1 MLSAKPLRIG
11 AVVLAAGLSSR
22 MGVQK
27 LLLPWKGKTVIE
39 TVVDTLMLSKIAEI
53 VVVTGRDAE
62 QIASTLKSKPVQIIY
77 NPDFADGNMVTSL
90 CTGLNAL
97 QNRVD
102 AILMVLADQPQILE
116 TTVKLLVDE
125 WNQNPVSLCIPSY
138 QMHRGHPWVIP
149 ARLWGNLTTLD
160 SHQTLRD
167 FIRIN
172 EHEIQYVVVETAT
185 ILADLDT
192 PEDYAKQKSMN
203 GID

>member
-1 MLSAKPLRIG
+1 MLPDKPLIIG

-27 LLLPWKGKTVIE
+27 LLLPWKEKTVIE
-39 TVVDTLMLSKIAEI
+39 KVVDTLINSGISNI

-62 QIASTLKSKPVQIIY
+62 QIASTLKSNPVQVVY

-90 CTGLNAL
+90 RTGLKAL
-97 QNRVD
+97 REKVD
-102 AILMVLADQPQILE
+102 GILMVLADQPQMMD
-116 TTVKLLVDE
+116 TTVKLLVNE
-125 WNQNPVSLCIPSY
+125 WNRNPDSICIPSY

-149 ARLWGNLTTLD
+149 ARLWDNLNGLD
-160 SHQTLRD
+160 SHQTMRD

-172 EHEIQYVVVETAT
+172 EMEIRYVVVETPT

-192 PEDYAKQKSMN
+192 PEDYEKQKNIREM
-203 GID
+203 D

>member
-1 MLSAKPLRIG
+1 VLPEKSLRMG

-27 LLLPWKGKTVIE
+27 LLLPWHGKTVIE
-39 TVVDTLMLSKIAEI
+39 TVVDTLTHSNITEI

-62 QIASTLKSKPVQIIY
+62 QIASVLKSKPVQVIY

-90 CTGLNAL
+90 RTGLKAL
-97 QNRVD
+97 RERVD
-102 AILMVLADQPQILE
+102 AILMVLADQPQMKE
-116 TTVKLLVDE
+116 STAKLLVDK
-125 WNQNPVSLCIPSY
+125 WNLYPDSLCIPSY

-149 ARLWGNLTTLD
+149 ARLWDNLTSLE
-160 SHQTLRD
+160 SHQTMRD

-172 EHEIQYVVVETAT
+172 EHEIRYVVVDTAT

-192 PEDYAKQKSMN
+192 PEDYEKQKIIN

>member
-1 MLSAKPLRIG
+1 MLPNKQLKIG

-39 TVVDTLMLSKIAEI
+39 TVVDTLMHSKITEI
-53 VVVTGRDAE
+53 AVVTGRDAE
-62 QIASTLKSKPVQIIY
+62 QIASVLKPKPIQVIY

-90 CTGLNAL
+90 RIGLKAL
-97 QNRVD
+97 RERVD
-102 AILMVLADQPQILE
+102 AILMVLADQPQMMG

-125 WNQNPVSLCIPSY
+125 WNLNPDSLCIPSY

-149 ARLWGNLTTLD
+149 ARLWDKLNSLD
-160 SHQTLRD
+160 SGQTMRD

-172 EHEIQYVVVETAT
+172 EKEIRYVVVETPT
-185 ILADLDT
+185 ILADLDS
-192 PEDYAKQKSMN
+192 PEDYEQQKNMSEM
-203 GID
+203 D

>member
-1 MLSAKPLRIG
+1 MLPNKQLKIG

-39 TVVDTLMLSKIAEI
+39 TVVDTLILSNITEI

-62 QIASTLKSKPVQIIY
+62 QIASVLKSKPVQVIY

-90 CTGLNAL
+90 RTGLKAL
-97 QNRVD
+97 RERVD
-102 AILMVLADQPQILE
+102 AILMVLADQPHMME
-116 TTVKLLVDE
+116 TTIKLLVDE
-125 WNQNPVSLCIPSY
+125 WNQNPNSLCIPSY

-149 ARLWGNLTTLD
+149 ARLWDNLNSLN
-160 SHQTLRD
+160 SHQTMRD

-172 EHEIQYVVVETAT
+172 EHEIRYVVVETPT
-185 ILADLDT
+185 ILMDLDT
-192 PEDYAKQKSMN
+192 PEDYAQQKNMS
-203 GID
+203 GVD

>member
-1 MLSAKPLRIG
+1 MLSDKPLTIG

-27 LLLPWKGKTVIE
+27 LLLPWTGKTVIE
-39 TVVDTLMLSKIAEI
+39 TVVDTLIRSKITGI
-53 VVVTGRDAE
+53 VVVTGRDAV
-62 QIASTLKSKPVQIIY
+62 QIASVLKSKPVQVIY

-90 CTGLNAL
+90 RTGLKAL

-102 AILMVLADQPQILE
+102 AILMVLADQPQMME

-125 WNQNPVSLCIPSY
+125 WNQHPDSLCIPSY

-149 ARLWGNLTTLD
+149 ARLWGNLNSLD
-160 SHQTLRD
+160 SHQTMRD

-172 EHEIQYVVVETAT
+172 EREIQYIVVETAT

-192 PEDYAKQKSMN
+192 PEDYAIQKSMN
-203 GID
+203 GKE

>member
-1 MLSAKPLRIG
+1 MLQNKPLKIG

-39 TVVDTLMLSKIAEI
+39 TVVDTLILSRITEI

-77 NPDFADGNMVTSL
+77 NPDFANGDMVTSL
-90 CTGLNAL
+90 STGLKAL
-97 QNRVD
+97 RNRVD
-102 AILMVLADQPQILE
+102 AILMVLADQPQMME

-125 WNQNPVSLCIPSY
+125 WYLNSDSLCIPSY

-149 ARLWGNLTTLD
+149 AILWDNLNSLD
-160 SHQTLRD
+160 SHQTMRD

-172 EHEIQYVVVETAT
+172 EHEIRYVVVETAT

-192 PEDYAKQKSMN
+192 PEDYAHIES
-203 GID
+203 

>member
-1 MLSAKPLRIG
+1 VLPDKSLRIG

-27 LLLPWKGKTVIE
+27 LLLPWMGKTVIE
-39 TVVDTLMLSKIAEI
+39 TVVDTLIQSRITEI

-90 CTGLNAL
+90 RTGLKAL
-97 QNRVD
+97 LNRVD
-102 AILMVLADQPQILE
+102 AILMVLADQPQMME

-125 WNQNPVSLCIPSY
+125 WNRNPDSLCIPSY
-138 QMHRGHPWVIP
+138 QMRRGHPWVIP
-149 ARLWGNLTTLD
+149 ARLWDNLTNLD
-160 SHQTLRD
+160 SHQTMRD

-172 EHEIQYVVVETAT
+172 EDEIRYVVVATPT

-192 PEDYAKQKSMN
+192 PEDYEQQKN
-203 GID
+203 IIGTG

>member
-1 MLSAKPLRIG
+1 MLPDKSLKIG

-39 TVVDTLMLSKIAEI
+39 TVVDTLINSGISNI

-62 QIASTLKSKPVQIIY
+62 QIASSLKSKPVQVIY

-90 CTGLNAL
+90 RTGLRAL
-97 QNRVD
+97 QSGVD
-102 AILMVLADQPQILE
+102 AILMVLADQPQMME
-116 TTVKLLVDE
+116 ATVKVLVDE
-125 WNQNPVSLCIPSY
+125 WNQNQNSVCIPSY

-149 ARLWGNLTTLD
+149 ARLWDNLNSLD
-160 SHQTLRD
+160 SHQTMRD
-167 FIRIN
+167 FIRSN
-172 EHEIQYVVVETAT
+172 EKEIHYIVVNTGS

-192 PEDYAKQKSMN
+192 PEDYAEQKKMSGM
-203 GID
+203 D

>member
-1 MLSAKPLRIG
+1 MLPDNSLRIG

-39 TVVDTLMLSKIAEI
+39 TVVDTLIQTRITEI

-62 QIASTLKSKPVQIIY
+62 QIASSLKSKPVQIIY

-90 CTGLNAL
+90 RTGLKAL
-97 QNRVD
+97 RNRVD
-102 AILMVLADQPQILE
+102 AILMVLADQPQMME
-116 TTVKLLVDE
+116 TTVQALVDE
-125 WNQNPVSLCIPSY
+125 WNQNQNSLCIPSY
-138 QMHRGHPWVIP
+138 QMRRGHPWVIP
-149 ARLWGNLTTLD
+149 ARLWDNLNNLD
-160 SHQTLRD
+160 SHQTMRD

-172 EHEIQYVVVETAT
+172 VQEIWYVVVETPT

-192 PEDYAKQKSMN
+192 PEDYEQQKNIS
-203 GID
+203 GIG

>member
-1 MLSAKPLRIG
+1 MLPDKPLKIG

-27 LLLPWKGKTVIE
+27 LLLPWKGRTVIE
-39 TVVDTLMLSKIAEI
+39 TVVDTLILSRITEI

-77 NPDFADGNMVTSL
+77 NPDFANGNMVTSL
-90 CTGLNAL
+90 CTGLKAL
-97 QNRVD
+97 QNKVD
-102 AILMVLADQPQILE
+102 AILMVLADQPQIMK

-125 WNQNPVSLCIPSY
+125 WKINPDSLCIPSY

-149 ARLWGNLTTLD
+149 ARLWDNLNSLD
-160 SHQTLRD
+160 SHQTMRD

-172 EHEIQYVVVETAT
+172 EHEIRYIVVETAT

-192 PEDYAKQKSMN
+192 PEDYAQNES
-203 GID
+203 

>member
-1 MLSAKPLRIG
+1 MLPNKQLKIG

-39 TVVDTLMLSKIAEI
+39 TVVDTLMHSKITEI

-62 QIASTLKSKPVQIIY
+62 QIASVLKPKPIQVIY

-90 CTGLNAL
+90 RTGLKAL
-97 QNRVD
+97 RERVD
-102 AILMVLADQPQILE
+102 AILMVLADQPQMME

-125 WNQNPVSLCIPSY
+125 WNQNPDSLCIPSY

-149 ARLWGNLTTLD
+149 ARLWDKLNSLN
-160 SHQTLRD
+160 SHQTMRD

-172 EHEIQYVVVETAT
+172 EYEIRYVVVETPT

-192 PEDYAKQKSMN
+192 PEDYAQQKNMSEM
-203 GID
+203 D